1 MERIYR
7 VTTEGDC
14 EGKSTREIAYAKGN
28 QKDILRFYD
37 SVKMYEIHLTE
48 IIIKNI
54 APEMAETNDEIVAR
68 IKKLDEER
76 NQLLSRLNTISN
88 G

>member
-1 MERIYR
+1 MEQIYR

-14 EGKSTREIAYAKGN
+14 EGRSTKEIAYAKGE

-37 SVKMYEIHLTE
+37 SKKMYEIYLEE
-48 IIIKNI
+48 ITVKNI
-54 APEMAETNDEIVAR
+54 TPEMAETKDEIVAK

-76 NQLLSRLNTISN
+76 NQLLSRLNAR
-88 G
+88 

>member
-1 MERIYR
+1 METIYR

-54 APEMAETNDEIVAR
+54 TPEMAETNDEIVAR
-68 IKKLDEER
+68 TKKLDEER

>member
-1 MERIYR
+1 
-7 VTTEGDC
+7 
-14 EGKSTREIAYAKGN
+14 
-28 QKDILRFYD
+28 
-37 SVKMYEIHLTE
+37 MYEIYLTE

-54 APEMAETNDEIVAR
+54 TPEMVETNDEIVAR

>member
-1 MERIYR
+1 M
-7 VTTEGDC
+7 T
-14 EGKSTREIAYAKGN
+14 
-28 QKDILRFYD
+28 DILRFYD

-54 APEMAETNDEIVAR
+54 TPEMAETNDEIVAR

>member
-28 QKDILRFYD
+28 KKDILKFYD
-37 SVKMYEIHLTE
+37 SEKMYEIYLKE

-54 APEMAETNDEIVAR
+54 TPEMAETNDEIVAR

>member
-7 VTTEGDC
+7 VTTECDC

-28 QKDILRFYD
+28 KKDILRFYD
-37 SVKMYEIHLTE
+37 SVKMYEIYLTE

-54 APEMAETNDEIVAR
+54 TPEMVETNDEIVAR

>member
-1 MERIYR
+1 MS
-7 VTTEGDC
+7 
-14 EGKSTREIAYAKGN
+14 KEILLVWQG
-28 QKDILRFYD
+28 
-37 SVKMYEIHLTE
+37 
-48 IIIKNI
+48 
-54 APEMAETNDEIVAR
+54 TNDKIVAR

>member
-54 APEMAETNDEIVAR
+54 TPEMAETNDEIVAR

-76 NQLLSRLNTISN
+76 NQLLSRLNTTSN

>member
-1 MERIYR
+1 MS
-7 VTTEGDC
+7 
-14 EGKSTREIAYAKGN
+14 KEILLVWHG
-28 QKDILRFYD
+28 
-37 SVKMYEIHLTE
+37 
-48 IIIKNI
+48 
-54 APEMAETNDEIVAR
+54 TNDKIAAK

>member
-1 MERIYR
+1 MS
-7 VTTEGDC
+7 
-14 EGKSTREIAYAKGN
+14 KEISLVWQG
-28 QKDILRFYD
+28 
-37 SVKMYEIHLTE
+37 
-48 IIIKNI
+48 
-54 APEMAETNDEIVAR
+54 TNDKIVAR

>member
-14 EGKSTREIAYAKGN
+14 EGRTTREIAYAKGN

-37 SVKMYEIHLTE
+37 SEKMYEIHLRE

-54 APEMAETNDEIVAR
+54 TPEMAETNDEIVAR

>member
-1 MERIYR
+1 MS
-7 VTTEGDC
+7 
-14 EGKSTREIAYAKGN
+14 KEILLVWQEINDKIAAK
-28 QKDILRFYD
+28 
-37 SVKMYEIHLTE
+37 
-48 IIIKNI
+48 
-54 APEMAETNDEIVAR
+54 